1 LYRRSHG
8 DGDTNVTGGVD
19 ARSPGLRPSR
29 VAALRRWAL
38 VGLVAQVAF
47 VASWLIAAPARRPRY
62 SSLEHYI
69 SDMYAA

>member
-47 VASWLIAAPARRPRY
+47 VASWLIAA
-62 SSLEHYI
+62 S
-69 SDMYAA
+69 